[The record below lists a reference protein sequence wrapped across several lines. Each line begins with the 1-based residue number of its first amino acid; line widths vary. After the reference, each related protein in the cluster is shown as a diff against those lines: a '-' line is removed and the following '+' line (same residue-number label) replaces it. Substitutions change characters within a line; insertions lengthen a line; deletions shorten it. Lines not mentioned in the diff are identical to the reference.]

1 MDKNVEDSFD
11 FGDPTLNDPD
21 YESKVDAADQQQQQP
36 PADDG
41 ANDDGAQTQS
51 TPADGQREDGGQQ
64 PAPQQQNGDQQQK
77 PDAGASSGS
86 DKGAPPQD
94 GKQGQPSANKVDAK
108 GNIVD
113 DKGNIIAAAGV
124 ERRQYERAQRQQSY
138 ISQLETQLTEERNK
152 RADIVALN
160 GAPEKLGLDA
170 RETELG
176 LQAIASFKKDPVA
189 TARWMLQETMR
200 LGYSVKD
207 IIGTDAAG
215 QGGSGSLDLQAI
227 KSMINDAVGPM
238 LQDRTA
244 QQRELEAREQAQR
257 EYDAFVSK
265 HEYADTH
272 EDVLANMLADN
283 RSLTPE
289 VAYWQLREYAA
300 KNGLDF
306 TKPLRAQVEARERA
320 QERPGNAA
328 PQAQTQ
334 QPQMAPMPNGSS
346 PSQDM
351 RTGPQM
357 ASPDDTWDQILQ
369 QSLAEA
375 GFTR

>member
-1 MDKNVEDSFD
+1 MNKRVEDSFD

-21 YESKVDAADQQQQQP
+21 YENKVDGSDTQQSSEP
-36 PADDG
+36 HAG

-51 TPADGQREDGGQQ
+51 TSADGQRTDDQQ
-64 PAPQQQNGDQQQK
+64 PSATQEQAGGEQQQSDTG
-77 PDAGASSGS
+77 AGSASN
-86 DKGAPPQD
+86 KTAPPAD
-94 GKQGQPSANKVDAK
+94 GKQGQSSANKVDAK

-138 ISQLETQLTEERNK
+138 ISQLETQLVEERNK

-207 IIGTDAAG
+207 ILGADAAG
-215 QGGSGSLDLQAI
+215 QAGSGSLDLQAI

-238 LQDRTA
+238 LQDRTS
-244 QQRELEAREQAQR
+244 QQQEQQAREAAQR
-257 EYDAFVSK
+257 EYDAFVAK
-265 HEYADTH
+265 HEYADLH
-272 EDVLANMLADN
+272 EDVLYNMLKDN
-283 RSLTPE
+283 RTLTPE

-306 TKPLRAQVEARERA
+306 SKPLRAQVEARERGN
-320 QERPGNAA
+320 ERPGNAA

-334 QPQMAPMPNGSS
+334 QPNVAPMPNGSS

-351 RTGPQM
+351 RTGPTM
-357 ASPDDTWDQILQ
+357 ANPDDTWDQILQ